1 MARSLGETTITNSVL
16 DRLIDL
22 EPESALENTLSRAQS
37 VRLLRSAVRRDLE
50 WLLNTRRNAAI
61 PEEGAPEINRS
72 MLVFGLPDL
81 SSLSMTTAADRNK
94 LTRQVAAA
102 IAVFEPR
109 LVGVQVSVVETSDVS
124 RKDVRMR
131 IEAMLRM
138 DPVPEPVSFDTVL
151 ELKTGNCRVTGGDD
165 AR

>member
-1 MARSLGETTITNSVL
+1 MARGLGETTITNSVL

-22 EPESALENTLSRAQS
+22 EPETRMENTLSRAQS
-37 VRLLRSAVRRDLE
+37 VRLLRKAVRRDLE
-50 WLLNTRRNAAI
+50 WLLNTRRNADI
-61 PEEGAPEINRS
+61 PEDALQEINRS
-72 MLVFGLPDL
+72 MLVYGLPDL
-81 SSLSMTTAADRNK
+81 SSLSVATAADRSR

-102 IAVFEPR
+102 ITVFEPR
-109 LVGVQVSVVETSDVS
+109 LAGVRVSLVEASDPS

-131 IEAMLRM
+131 IEGMLRM

-151 ELKTGNCRVTGGDD
+151 ELKTGNCRVSGGDD

>member
-22 EPESALENTLSRAQS
+22 EPESRLETALSRAQS
-37 VRLLRSAVRRDLE
+37 VRLLRGAVRRDLE
-50 WLLNTRRNAAI
+50 WLLNTRRIADI
-61 PEEGAPEINRS
+61 PEDGPLQTNRS

-81 SSLSMTTAADRNK
+81 STLSMATAADRSM
-94 LTRQVAAA
+94 LTRQVTASIA
-102 IAVFEPR
+102 IFEPR
-109 LVGVQVSVVETSDVS
+109 LTGVRVTLAESSDAA

-138 DPVPEPVSFDTVL
+138 DPVPEPISFDTVL
-151 ELKTGNCRVTGGDD
+151 ELKTGNCRVSGGDD